1 MKKLV
6 HSDPKTGEYEIVLPL
21 EQAYSFFVEKDGYYS
36 VRDNIDLNGVESYE
50 VIERDLYLA
59 PIETG
64 EAILLQNVLFK
75 QGTPFLLATSYPELD
90 KLADMMKENPTMEIE
105 LLGHTD
111 NVGNEDE
118 LVKLSEDRVTA
129 VRNYLVQRKGIHPPR
144 ISGKGYGGSEPMYD
158 NTYEQTRKLNRRVE
172 FRIVKN

>member
-1 MKKLV
+1 M
-6 HSDPKTGEYEIVLPL
+6 
-21 EQAYSFFVEKDGYYS
+21 
-36 VRDNIDLNGVESYE
+36 
-50 VIERDLYLA
+50 YLA